1 MTRNSSSFRMILL
14 SLGLAAALGTG
25 GCALAQPADAQTGAR
40 PIRVDPIVYLDPD
53 ELRAEHQA
61 RLEGHLAF
69 VKARLQITEM
79 QTPLWSAYAETMRDT
94 MRARQEAAPGA
105 NIRFGR
111 RGGRVER
118 PKLPERLDLRQ
129 RMLDVQAERVAA
141 VEQTLRPLYAALSDE
156 QKEIAE
162 RVLME
167 PRHRMGMG
175 MRMRMGGRGM
185 MRDPRRRPS
194 PGPVPLEQPADPT

>member
-1 MTRNSSSFRMILL
+1 MTRNPSSFHMILL

-40 PIRVDPIVYLDPD
+40 PIHVDPMVHLDLG

-61 RLEGHLAF
+61 RLEGRLAF

-79 QTPLWSAYAETMRDT
+79 QTPLWSAYAETMRAT
-94 MRARQEAAPGA
+94 MRARQETAPGA
-105 NIRFGR
+105 DIRFGR
-111 RGGRVER
+111 RGSRAGR
-118 PKLPERLDLRQ
+118 PTLPQRLDLRQ
-129 RMLDVQAERVAA
+129 RMLDVQAERLAA
-141 VEQTLRPLYAALSDE
+141 MEQTLLPLYAALSDE

-175 MRMRMGGRGM
+175 MRMGGDRRGM
-185 MRDPRRRPS
+185 MRDLRRRP
-194 PGPVPLEQPADPT
+194 GLRPVPLEQPADPT